1 MSGSEF
7 EEWKTWAAV
16 KLIEMIGEVED
27 ENARKALE
35 DLLYRLLPLREFC
48 VGSYLIRVYDVS
60 KKHGLPELLE
70 IVGRYG
76 AMKAEVSAERGSKK

>member
-1 MSGSEF
+1 VSGSEF
-7 EEWKTWAAV
+7 EEWKTWATV
-16 KLIEMIGEVED
+16 KLIEMIEEVED
-27 ENARKALE
+27 ENTRKALE
-35 DLLYRLLPLREFC
+35 ELLYRLPPLREFC

-76 AMKAEVSAERGSKK
+76 TMKIKKEEKG

>member
-27 ENARKALE
+27 ENTRKALE
-35 DLLYRLLPLREFC
+35 DLLYRLPPLREFC